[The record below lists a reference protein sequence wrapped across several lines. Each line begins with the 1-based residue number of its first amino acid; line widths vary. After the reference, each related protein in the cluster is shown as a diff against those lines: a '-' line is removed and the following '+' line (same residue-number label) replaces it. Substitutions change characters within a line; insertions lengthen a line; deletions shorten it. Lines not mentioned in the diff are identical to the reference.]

1 MTLLVD
7 RKGGVAKTYGADHPV
22 LPLSK
27 RVYLVI
33 DRNMK
38 VIYRKDMGFALLEN
52 QTDTLLREIDEKI
65 R

>member
-7 RKGGVAKTYGADHPV
+7 RKGVVAKRFGADHPV

-33 DRNMK
+33 DQNMK
-38 VIYRKDMGFALLEN
+38 VVYRKDMGFALLEN
-52 QTDTLLREIDEKI
+52 QTETLLREIDEKI